1 MKVVFWVF
9 TLASII
15 TMSSTRIGAD
25 ARTAPYRL
33 WQIAQRSGTANKEQ
47 LLEVAV
53 PSSAIVR
60 LKQGGSYTGEL
71 IAFNSGNLQLAANGS
86 SETVP
91 LSQIKQ
97 VEFQDDVW
105 IVTPAGTRKPVPIR
119 GITIPIEAVPIT
131 AFNLENP
138 PHTALL
144 KLETVLSQSEF
155 ERLSS
160 KADRIHVLKKIQFES
175 SEKMTIMIVGAR
187 RAAN

>member
-9 TLASII
+9 TLALTI
-15 TMSSTRIGAD
+15 TMLLTGIVAD
-25 ARTAPYRL
+25 ARIAPYRL
-33 WQIAQRSGTANKEQ
+33 WQIAQRSGNANKKQ

-53 PSSAIVR
+53 PSSVIIR

-71 IAFNSGNLQLAANGS
+71 IAFNSRNLEVTANS
-86 SETVP
+86 FSETVP

-105 IVTPAGTRKPVPIR
+105 IVTPAGTRKRVPIR
-119 GITIPIEAVPIT
+119 GITIPLEAVPIT
-131 AFNLENP
+131 AFNLKNP

-144 KLETVLSQSEF
+144 NLETVLSQSEF

-160 KADRIHVLKKIQFES
+160 KADRIHVIKKIQFES

-187 RAAN
+187 RPTN